1 MDAPKSLLKVMHE
14 VESELMEFCSVN
26 GGKELVSLIKKR
38 GCGFSV
44 KSQQNEH
51 LWIEYE
57 DVYVAFNWDSK
68 PSISFSTSGELG
80 ESDSNRFKKDEMVLK
95 RLLAD
100 LKKLK
105 G

>member
-1 MDAPKSLLKVMHE
+1 MNAPKSLLKVMHE
-14 VESELMEFCSVN
+14 IELELMEFCSRN
-26 GGKELVSLIKKR
+26 GSKELVSLIKKR

-44 KSQQNEH
+44 KSQKGTH
-51 LWIEYE
+51 LWVVYE
-57 DVYVAFNWDSK
+57 DVYVALNWDSE

-80 ESDSNRFKKDEMVLK
+80 EPDSKRFKKDEMVLK
-95 RLLAD
+95 RLLVD